1 MKETMATSEWD
12 AMAAPLVSRVFLL
25 DKTIVNRSI
34 REDERRGQRN
44 VDMTDLAE
52 QGLKAEYLFLKVSS
66 LSY

>member
-1 MKETMATSEWD
+1 MQWL
-12 AMAAPLVSRVFLL
+12 PQLVSRVLLL

-52 QGLKAEYLFLKVSS
+52 QGLKTEYLFLKVSS